1 MTFRSTIKMVCS
13 MAAGLALGGPA
24 VLHAQETDK
33 AARFPSRPVR
43 IVVPFTPGGQPDI
56 IARLIAPKLTESLRQ
71 QFVVDNR
78 PGAGG
83 MIGARIVAGSNP
95 DGYTLLSVSAAHVVT
110 PAVRANPGYDVVKDF
125 AGISMTINA
134 AYLLVVPPSLEVRTV
149 KELIAMAKAKP
160 GQLNFSSAGTGSGTH
175 FAAEMFKQSAN
186 IDVVHVPH
194 RGIPEA
200 LTDIITGRVQFF
212 MAPLAS
218 AITLAKDGKIRALG
232 VATERRN
239 RTYPDIPN
247 IAESGLP
254 GFRFDSWAALFGPS
268 KTPRAVVDKLNRE
281 VTRVLMLPD
290 VEQRLLALGVEPAPT
305 TPAQLDRFVAEQL
318 VAAADLARKAG
329 IKPE

>member
-1 MTFRSTIKMVCS
+1 MTLRSAIRTVCS
-13 MAAGLALGGPA
+13 MAACLVLGGPA
-24 VLHAQETDK
+24 ALHAQGADK
-33 AARFPSRPVR
+33 AAGFPSRPVR

-175 FAAEMFKQSAN
+175 FAAEMFRQSAN

-200 LTDIITGRVQFF
+200 LTDVMTGRVQFF

-218 AITLAKDGKIRALG
+218 AIMLAKDGKIRALG

-239 RTYPDIPN
+239 RTYPDIPT

-254 GFRFDSWAALFGPS
+254 GFRFDSWAAMFAPS

-281 VTRVLMLPD
+281 VTRVLKLPD

-305 TPAQLDRFVAEQL
+305 TPAQLDKFIAEQL